1 MPRQSEWVVETTLE
15 DFEAD
20 VLERSR
26 QVPVVL
32 DFWAPWCQ
40 PCRML
45 GPVLEKLAAQHQ
57 GAFELVK
64 ANIDELGQ
72 IAMQFGV
79 SSVPTVLAVRDGQV
93 IDGFMGALPE
103 SQVSE
108 WLERILPSAAEREVA
123 AARELF
129 ESDPATAEA
138 RLRAAMSEA
147 GPNEGRPAIA
157 LAELLLRQKRADEAR
172 DLINQLEQRGFLEPE
187 AEQLRAQLDLQ
198 EKSAGTADVEACR
211 KAVAENPD
219 DFNARLELAKALAAA
234 GEYREALQT
243 ALDLVV
249 DDRAGTGETA
259 RQIMLDLFQLPGM
272 DEDLVAE
279 YQRRLSSSL
288 Y

>member
-1 MPRQSEWVVETTLE
+1 MPRQSDWVVETTVE
-15 DFEAD
+15 DFEAE
-20 VLERSR
+20 VLERSK

-64 ANIDELGQ
+64 ANIDELGP

-79 SSVPTVLAVRDGQV
+79 SSVPTVLALRDGNV

-103 SQVSE
+103 PQVSQ
-108 WLERILPSAAEREVA
+108 WLERILPSAAERAVA
-123 AARELF
+123 SARQLF
-129 ESDPATAEA
+129 ESDPAAAEEQ
-138 RLRAAMSEA
+138 LRAAMKEA
-147 GPNEGRPAIA
+147 GPNEGRPTIA
-157 LAELLLRQKRADEAR
+157 LAELLLRQGRADEAR
-172 DLINQLEQRGFLEPE
+172 ELINELSRRGFLEPE

-198 EKSAGTADVEACR
+198 EKAAGVGDVAACR
-211 KAVAENPD
+211 QAVAENPD
-219 DFNARLELAKALAAA
+219 NYEARLELAKALAAA

-249 DDRAGTGETA
+249 DDRARTGETA
-259 RQIMLDLFQLPGM
+259 RQIMLDLFQLPNM
-272 DEDLVAE
+272 DEDLVSE
-279 YQRRLSSSL
+279 YQRRLSAAL

>member
-1 MPRQSEWVVETTLE
+1 MPRSSEWVVETTAQ

-20 VLERSR
+20 VIERSS

-45 GPVLEKLAAQHQ
+45 GPILEKLTAQAE

-64 ANIDELGQ
+64 ANIDELGP
-72 IAMQFGV
+72 IAAQFGV
-79 SSVPTVLAVRDGQV
+79 SSVPTVLAVRNGQV

-103 SQVSE
+103 SQVAQ
-108 WLERILPSAAEREVA
+108 WLERILPSPAEREVA

-129 ESDPATAEA
+129 DSDPAAAEQK
-138 RLRAAMSEA
+138 LRQIMGEA

-157 LAELLLRQKRADEAR
+157 LAELLLRQNRTDEAR
-172 DLINQLEQRGFLEPE
+172 AIVAELERRGYLEPE
-187 AEQLRAQLDLQ
+187 AEQLRAQLDLL
-198 EKSAGTADVEACR
+198 EKSAGVGDVAACR
-211 KAVAENPD
+211 QAVAANPN
-219 DFNARLELAKALAAA
+219 DFQARLELAKALSAA
-234 GEYREALQT
+234 GEYREAMQT

-249 DDRAGTGETA
+249 DDRANTGETA
-259 RQIMLDLFQLPGM
+259 RQIMLDLFQLPNM
-272 DEDLVAE
+272 DEDLVSE
-279 YQRRLSSSL
+279 YRRRLSAAM

>member
-1 MPRQSEWVVETTLE
+1 MPRQSDWVVETTVE
-15 DFEAD
+15 DFEAE
-20 VLERSR
+20 VVERSK

-64 ANIDELGQ
+64 ANIDELGP

-79 SSVPTVLAVRDGQV
+79 NSVPTVLALRDGNV

-108 WLERILPSAAEREVA
+108 WLERILPSAVERAVVS
-123 AARELF
+123 ARQLF
-129 ESDPATAEA
+129 ESDPAAAEEQ
-138 RLRAAMSEA
+138 LRAAMQEA
-147 GPNEGRPAIA
+147 GPNEGRPTIA
-157 LAELLLRQKRADEAR
+157 LAELLLRQGRADEAR
-172 DLINQLEQRGFLEPE
+172 ELIHELSRRGFLEPE

-198 EKSAGTADVEACR
+198 EKAAGAGDVAACR
-211 KAVAENPD
+211 QAVAANPD
-219 DFNARLELAKALAAA
+219 NYEARLELAKALAAA

-249 DDRAGTGETA
+249 EDRARTGETA
-259 RQIMLDLFQLPGM
+259 RQIMLDLFQLPNM
-272 DEDLVAE
+272 DEDLVSE
-279 YQRRLSSSL
+279 YQRRLSASL

>member
-1 MPRQSEWVVETTLE
+1 MPRQSEWVVETTVA

-20 VLERSR
+20 VIERSK

-64 ANIDELGQ
+64 ANIDEVGP

-79 SSVPTVLAVRDGQV
+79 SSVPTVLALRDGKV

-103 SQVSE
+103 SQVSQ
-108 WLERILPSAAEREVA
+108 WLERILPSAAERAVA
-123 AARELF
+123 AARQLF
-129 ESDPATAEA
+129 DSDPAAAESQ
-138 RLRAAMSEA
+138 LRAAMSEA

-157 LAELLLRQKRADEAR
+157 LAELLMRQGRGDEAR
-172 DLINQLEQRGFLEPE
+172 EIIHELSRRGFLEPE

-198 EKSAGTADVEACR
+198 EKSAGAGDLEACR

-219 DFNARLELAKALAAA
+219 DYEARLQLAKALAAA
-234 GEYREALQT
+234 GEYREALET
-243 ALDLVV
+243 ALNLVV
-249 DDRAGTGETA
+249 DDRARTGETA
-259 RQIMLDLFQLPGM
+259 RQIMLDLFQLPNM
-272 DEDLVAE
+272 DEDLVSE
-279 YQRRLSSSL
+279 YQRRLSAAL

>member
-1 MPRQSEWVVETTLE
+1 MPRQSDWVVETTVE
-15 DFEAD
+15 DFEAE
-20 VLERSR
+20 VLERSK

-45 GPVLEKLAAQHQ
+45 GPVLEKLAAEHQ

-64 ANIDELGQ
+64 ANIDELGP

-79 SSVPTVLAVRDGQV
+79 NSVPTVLALRDGNV

-103 SQVSE
+103 SQVSQ
-108 WLERILPSAAEREVA
+108 WLERILPSAVERAVVS
-123 AARELF
+123 ARQLF
-129 ESDPATAEA
+129 ESDPAAAEEQ
-138 RLRAAMSEA
+138 LRAAMQEA
-147 GPNEGRPAIA
+147 GPNEGRPTIA
-157 LAELLLRQKRADEAR
+157 LAELLLRQGRADEAR
-172 DLINQLEQRGFLEPE
+172 ELIHELSRRGFLEPE

-249 DDRAGTGETA
+249 EDRARTGETA
-259 RQIMLDLFQLPGM
+259 RQIMLDLFQLPNM
-272 DEDLVAE
+272 DEDLVSE
-279 YQRRLSSSL
+279 YQRRLSASL